1 MECIRCH
8 NKDPVYFYKGHKGY
22 YCRKC
27 VRFKRILIEEELDS
41 YNYPINEDAFEYS
54 FNYKLTDRQLIASR
68 DCASS
73 LEYSDVLLH
82 CVCGAGKTEIVV
94 ESISNYLKRGL
105 KVAYAIA
112 RKEVVIELEKR
123 FKMIFPKAKIV
134 SVYGNHYDELT
145 GDLIICT
152 CHQLYRYH
160 QTFDLL
166 ILDEVDAFP
175 LKGNEA
181 LMNIALN
188 SCKGKVIFST
198 ATIDESLRNILSQR
212 DYKTV
217 ELYVR
222 PSFKPLV
229 SPKMFYLPKLL
240 SYVYLYIL
248 MKNISN
254 QCIIFVS
261 NRKDCEY
268 LYRIYRKLFS
278 CTYVYSDL
286 DERDENIKSFREKKF
301 QFIFSTTVL
310 ERGITIND
318 VSIIILDYLKIFD
331 EANFVQMLGRI
342 GRGIN
347 SKYGEG
353 YILTDTYDYRIRNT
367 LRYIRKA
374 NSYL

>member
-1 MECIRCH
+1 MRCPIC
-8 NKDPVYFYKGHKGY
+8 NNEDSVYFYKGVRGY

-27 VRFKRILIEEELDS
+27 IKYSSSTSFEEPLSLDYEIAIGADD
-41 YNYPINEDAFEYS
+41 YNLNFD
-54 FNYKLTDRQLIASR
+54 LTDPQKHASR
-68 DCASS
+68 KCRELSKD
-73 LEYSDVLLH
+73 YDILLY
-82 CVCGAGKTEIVV
+82 CVCGAGKTEILV
-94 ESISNYLKRGL
+94 ETISYNLSKQK
-105 KVAYAIA
+105 KVCFAIS
-112 RKEVVIELEKR
+112 RKEVVKELARR
-123 FKMIFPKAKIV
+123 FQNIFKQATV
-134 SVYGNHYDELT
+134 TAVYGGQAEVLF
-145 GDLIICT
+145 GDLLVCT
-152 CHQLYRYH
+152 VHQLHRYH
-160 QTFDLL
+160 KTFDLL

-188 SCKGKVIFST
+188 SCKGKIIFST

-229 SPKMFYLPKLL
+229 SPKMFYLPKFL
-240 SYVYLYIL
+240 SYLYLYIL

-254 QCIIFVS
+254 QCIIFIS

-286 DERDENIKSFREKKF
+286 DERDENIKSFRDKKF

-353 YILTDTYDYRIRNT
+353 FILTDSYDYRIRNT
-367 LRYIRKA
+367 LRYIGKA